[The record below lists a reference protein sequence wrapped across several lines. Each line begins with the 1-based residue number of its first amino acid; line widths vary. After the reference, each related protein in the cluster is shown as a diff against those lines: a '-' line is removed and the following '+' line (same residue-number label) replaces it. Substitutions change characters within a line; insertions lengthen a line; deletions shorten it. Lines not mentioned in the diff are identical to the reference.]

1 MLVVCCVVLGAGEE
15 YKMRKK
21 KIWLDFCLAA
31 SAKHR
36 VIDVVQG
43 LGERHG
49 VVVVKR
55 GGGRT
60 TPTRRKVVVFGRGG
74 GLACFLRETVS
85 YFDVGLLAAT
95 HSCNSMEIPGQ
106 GQHPPDGGEGT

>member
-95 HSCNSMEIPGQ
+95 HSCTSMEI
-106 GQHPPDGGEGT
+106 

>member
-1 MLVVCCVVLGAGEE
+1 
-15 YKMRKK
+15 MRKK

-31 SAKHR
+31 SAKHC

-49 VVVVKR
+49 VVVKR

-85 YFDVGLLAAT
+85 YFDVCCGFCAGHT
-95 HSCNSMEIPGQ
+95 FVVHF
-106 GQHPPDGGEGT
+106 

>member
-49 VVVVKR
+49 VVVVKVW
-55 GGGRT
+55 RT

-85 YFDVGLLAAT
+85 YLMLDCWRPHIRHFDGNFT
-95 HSCNSMEIPGQ
+95 
-106 GQHPPDGGEGT
+106 GQHDSMPRTGEGT

>member
-1 MLVVCCVVLGAGEE
+1 
-15 YKMRKK
+15 MRKK

-85 YFDVGLLAAT
+85 YFDVVDCWRP
-95 HSCNSMEIPGQ
+95 HIRNSMEIPGQ
-106 GQHPPDGGEGT
+106 QDSTPRTAEGT